1 MNLLHSLQ
9 WRIVLSYTVL
19 IIVSMGAVSIYL
31 VDFVRDTYIANV
43 EQRLERE
50 AVLAAESLA
59 PFLDE
64 AADVDGLREA
74 GARIGRLIDARVT
87 VIDRDGAV
95 LADTWQPPEDLQ
107 NQGRRPEVRD
117 ALAGGI
123 SWSTRVSAALGE
135 ELLYTAAP
143 IRADGE
149 LVGVARVAIPT
160 SAIQSSV
167 NRIIATIVVSAIVV
181 SALSLALGYFL
192 ARRTSRSV
200 RSVTEAARQVALGD
214 LDHRVE
220 ALSSD
225 ETRELADAFNS
236 MAASLRYMVQELSG
250 ERDKLTA
257 VLDTMADGV
266 ALIGPEERTELVNSA
281 GLEMLRVR
289 EPEPIGMR
297 FPEVVRDPDLY
308 RLVATCLETK
318 EQQHGEVELYQPAR
332 FLSAIATPIIEVD
345 ATWVLLTIHDLT
357 RMHQVETTRREF
369 VTNVSHELRSPLAS
383 VKAIV
388 ETLDNGALEEAEVA
402 RDFVRR
408 INWEVDR
415 MSRLI
420 EDLLDLARLDSRQ
433 GLLSLNTL
441 DLRLLMTEVKES
453 FQERADYKNVR
464 VEVIAPERLPRAVGD
479 EERLRQVLINLLDN
493 ALKFTPG
500 SGWVTLSAY
509 PEHEMIRVGVRD
521 SGVGISEDH
530 LPHIFERF
538 YKADRSRQGGGTG
551 LGLAIVKHIVQAHGS
566 EVAVQSREGEAAPS
580 PSRFRARR
588 RGAAPRT
595 GRGRRSFRLR
605 RLSPHPCAA

>member
-31 VDFVRDTYIANV
+31 VDFVRDTHIASV

-59 PFLDE
+59 PFLD
-64 AADVDGLREA
+64 DVPDLAGLRATGE
-74 GARIGRLIDARVT
+74 RIGGLIDARVT
-87 VIDRDGAV
+87 VIDLDGDA
-95 LADTWQPPEDLQ
+95 LADTWESPADLQ
-107 NQGRRPEVRD
+107 NQAQRPEVRG

-123 SWSTRVSAALGE
+123 SWSTRVNAARGE

-143 IRADGE
+143 IRSDGE
-149 LVGVARVAIPT
+149 VVGVARVAIPT
-160 SAIQSSV
+160 SAIRSSV

-192 ARRTSRSV
+192 ARRTARSV
-200 RSVTEAARQVALGD
+200 RNVTEAARQVALGD

-220 ALSSD
+220 ALAAD

-236 MAASLRYMVQELSG
+236 MAASLRHMVQELSG
-250 ERDKLTA
+250 ERDKLSA
-257 VLDTMADGV
+257 VLETMTDGV

-281 GLEMLRVR
+281 GLVLLGVR
-289 EPEPIGMR
+289 EPEPIGKR
-297 FPEVVRDPDLY
+297 FPEVIRDFHLN
-308 RLVATCLETK
+308 RLVAACLDT
-318 EQQHGEVELYQPAR
+318 EQQQHADVELYQPAR
-332 FLSAIATPIIEVD
+332 YLGAIATPIVEAE

-388 ETLDNGALEEAEVA
+388 ETLDNGALEEKEVA

-408 INWEVDR
+408 INGEVDR
-415 MSRLI
+415 MSRMVG
-420 EDLLDLARLDSRQ
+420 DLLDLARLDSRQ
-433 GLLSLNTL
+433 GLLSLHTV
-441 DLRLLMTEVKES
+441 DLRLLMNEVKGS

-464 VEVIAPERLPRAVGD
+464 VEVITPERLPRAVGD
-479 EERLRQVLINLLDN
+479 EERLRQVLTNLLDN

-509 PEHEMIRVGVRD
+509 PEEEMVRVGVRD
-521 SGVGISEDH
+521 SGVGIPEGH

-538 YKADRSRQGGGTG
+538 YKVDRSRQGGGTG

-566 EVAVQSREGEAAPS
+566 EVAVQSREGEGSAFTFTLP
-580 PSRFRARR
+580 RA
-588 RGAAPRT
+588 T
-595 GRGRRSFRLR
+595 
-605 RLSPHPCAA
+605 

>member
-19 IIVSMGAVSIYL
+19 IIVSMGAVSVYL
-31 VDFVRDTYIANV
+31 VSFVRGTYV
-43 EQRLERE
+43 TGLEERLERE

-59 PFLDE
+59 PFFDGE
-64 AADVDGLREA
+64 PQVDGLRET
-74 GARIGRLIDARVT
+74 GERVGSLIDARVT
-87 VIDRDGAV
+87 VIDLDGNV
-95 LADTWQPPEDLQ
+95 LVDTWESPEQLQ
-107 NQGRRPEVRD
+107 NQSQRPEVRD
-117 ALAGGI
+117 ALLGGT
-123 SWSTRVSAALGE
+123 SWSTRVSATLGQ

-143 IRADGE
+143 ITSEGE

-160 SAIQSSV
+160 SAIRSNV
-167 NRIIATIVVSAIVV
+167 NRIIATILISAVVVSL
-181 SALSLALGYFL
+181 LSLALGYYL

-225 ETRELADAFNS
+225 ETRDLADAFNS
-236 MAASLRYMVQELSG
+236 MASSLRQMVQELSG
-250 ERDKLTA
+250 ERDKLSA
-257 VLDTMADGV
+257 VLETMADGV

-281 GLEMLRVR
+281 GLEMLGVR

-297 FPEVVRDPDLY
+297 FPEVVRDFDLN
-308 RLVATCLETK
+308 RLVTACLETGQ
-318 EQQHGEVELYQPAR
+318 QQHGEVELYQPAR
-332 FLSAIATPIIEVD
+332 YLGAIATPIVEAAD
-345 ATWVLLTIHDLT
+345 TWVLLTIHDLT

-388 ETLDNGALEEAEVA
+388 ETLDNGALDDAEVA

-408 INWEVDR
+408 INGEVDR
-415 MSRLI
+415 MSRMV

-433 GLLSLNTL
+433 GLLSLHTV
-441 DLRLLMTEVKES
+441 DLRLLMDEVKGS
-453 FQERADYKNVR
+453 FQERADHKNVR
-464 VEVIAPERLPRAVGD
+464 IEVITPERLPRAVGD
-479 EERLRQVLINLLDN
+479 EERLRQVLTNLLDN

-509 PEHEMIRVGVRD
+509 PEEEMIRVGVRD
-521 SGVGISEDH
+521 SGVGIPEGH

-538 YKADRSRQGGGTG
+538 YKVDRSRQGGGTG

-566 EVAVQSREGEAAPS
+566 EITVHSREGEGSAFTFTLP
-580 PSRFRARR
+580 RA
-588 RGAAPRT
+588 
-595 GRGRRSFRLR
+595 S
-605 RLSPHPCAA
+605 

>member
-9 WRIVLSYTVL
+9 WRIILSYTVL

-31 VDFVRDTYIANV
+31 VNFVRDSHISGL
-43 EQRLERE
+43 EERLERE

-59 PFLDE
+59 PFFDE
-64 AADVDGLREA
+64 GADVDNLRQA
-74 GARIGRLIDARVT
+74 GDRVGRLIDARIT
-87 VIDRDGAV
+87 VIDRDGVV
-95 LADTWQPPEDLQ
+95 LADTWQSPDELQ
-107 NQGRRPEVRD
+107 NQGQRPEVRE

-123 SWSTRVSAALGE
+123 SWSTRVSTALGE

-143 IRADGE
+143 IRTDGE

-160 SAIQSSV
+160 SAIRSSV
-167 NRIIATIVVSAIVV
+167 NRIIATISVSALVV
-181 SALSLALGYFL
+181 SALSLALGYYL
-192 ARRTSRSV
+192 ARRTARSV
-200 RSVTEAARQVALGD
+200 RSVTEAVRQVALGD
-214 LDHRVE
+214 LNHHVE
-220 ALSSD
+220 ALSAD

-236 MAASLRYMVQELSG
+236 MAASLRRMVQELSG
-250 ERDKLTA
+250 ERDKLSA

-289 EPEPIGMR
+289 EPEPIGKR

-308 RLVATCLETK
+308 RLVASCLETQ
-318 EQQHGEVELYQPAR
+318 EQQHGEVELFQPIR
-332 FLSAIATPIIEVD
+332 YLSAIATPIIEGE
-345 ATWVLLTIHDLT
+345 ATSVLLTIHDLT
-357 RMHQVETTRREF
+357 RMYQVETTRREF

-408 INWEVDR
+408 IDWEVDR

-433 GLLSLNTL
+433 GLLSLNTV

-509 PEHEMIRVGVRD
+509 PLDEVVRVGVRD
-521 SGVGISEDH
+521 SGAGIPEDH

-566 EVAVQSREGEAAPS
+566 EVAVQSREGEGSAFTFTLP
-580 PSRFRARR
+580 RA
-588 RGAAPRT
+588 T
-595 GRGRRSFRLR
+595 
-605 RLSPHPCAA
+605 

>member
-9 WRIVLSYTVL
+9 WRIILSYTVL

-31 VDFVRDTYIANV
+31 VNFVRDSHISGL
-43 EQRLERE
+43 EERLERE

-59 PFLDE
+59 PFFDE
-64 AADVDGLREA
+64 GADVDNLRQA
-74 GARIGRLIDARVT
+74 GDRVGRLIDARIT
-87 VIDRDGAV
+87 VIDRDGVV
-95 LADTWQPPEDLQ
+95 LADTWQSPDELQ
-107 NQGRRPEVRD
+107 NQGQRPEVRE

-123 SWSTRVSAALGE
+123 SWSTRVSTALGE

-143 IRADGE
+143 IRTDGE

-160 SAIQSSV
+160 SAIRSSV
-167 NRIIATIVVSAIVV
+167 NRIIATISVSALVV
-181 SALSLALGYFL
+181 SALSLALGYYL
-192 ARRTSRSV
+192 ARRTARSV
-200 RSVTEAARQVALGD
+200 RSVTEAVRQVALGD
-214 LDHRVE
+214 LNHHVE
-220 ALSSD
+220 ALSAD

-236 MAASLRYMVQELSG
+236 MAASLRRMVQELSG
-250 ERDKLTA
+250 ERDKLSA

-289 EPEPIGMR
+289 EPEPIGKR

-308 RLVATCLETK
+308 RLVASCLETQ
-318 EQQHGEVELYQPAR
+318 EQQHGEVELFQPIR
-332 FLSAIATPIIEVD
+332 YLSAIATPIIEGE
-345 ATWVLLTIHDLT
+345 ATSVLLTIHDLT
-357 RMHQVETTRREF
+357 RMYQVETTRREF

-408 INWEVDR
+408 IDWEVDR

-433 GLLSLNTL
+433 GLISLNTV

-509 PEHEMIRVGVRD
+509 PLDELVRVGVRD
-521 SGVGISEDH
+521 SGAGIPEDH

-566 EVAVQSREGEAAPS
+566 EVAVQSREGEGSAFTFTLP
-580 PSRFRARR
+580 RA
-588 RGAAPRT
+588 T
-595 GRGRRSFRLR
+595 
-605 RLSPHPCAA
+605 

>member
-9 WRIVLSYTVL
+9 WRIILSYTVL

-31 VDFVRDTYIANV
+31 VNFVRDSHISGL
-43 EQRLERE
+43 EERLERE

-59 PFLDE
+59 PFFDE
-64 AADVDGLREA
+64 GADVDNLRQA
-74 GARIGRLIDARVT
+74 GDRVGRLIDARIT
-87 VIDRDGAV
+87 VIDRDGVV
-95 LADTWQPPEDLQ
+95 LADTWQSPDELQ
-107 NQGRRPEVRD
+107 NQGQRPEVRE

-123 SWSTRVSAALGE
+123 SWSTRVSTALGE

-143 IRADGE
+143 IRTDGE

-160 SAIQSSV
+160 SAIRSSV
-167 NRIIATIVVSAIVV
+167 NRIIATISVSALVV
-181 SALSLALGYFL
+181 SALSLALGYYL
-192 ARRTSRSV
+192 ARRTARSV
-200 RSVTEAARQVALGD
+200 RSVTEAVRQVALGD
-214 LDHRVE
+214 LNHHVE
-220 ALSSD
+220 ALSAD

-236 MAASLRYMVQELSG
+236 MAASLRRMVQELSG
-250 ERDKLTA
+250 ERDKLSA

-289 EPEPIGMR
+289 EPEPIGKR

-308 RLVATCLETK
+308 RLVASCLETQ
-318 EQQHGEVELYQPAR
+318 EQQHGEVELFQPIR
-332 FLSAIATPIIEVD
+332 YLSAIATPIIEGE
-345 ATWVLLTIHDLT
+345 ATSVLLTIHDLT
-357 RMHQVETTRREF
+357 RMYQVETTRREF

-402 RDFVRR
+402 RDFVHR
-408 INWEVDR
+408 IDWEVDR

-433 GLLSLNTL
+433 GLISLNTV

-509 PEHEMIRVGVRD
+509 PLDELVRVGVRD
-521 SGVGISEDH
+521 SGAGIPEDH

-566 EVAVQSREGEAAPS
+566 EVAVQSREGEGSAFTFTLP
-580 PSRFRARR
+580 RA
-588 RGAAPRT
+588 T
-595 GRGRRSFRLR
+595 
-605 RLSPHPCAA
+605 

>member
-31 VDFVRDTYIANV
+31 VNFVRDTHLAGI

-59 PFLDE
+59 PFLD
-64 AADVDGLREA
+64 AGIDVDGLREA
-74 GARIGRLIDARVT
+74 GERVGGLIEARVT
-87 VIDRDGAV
+87 VIDRDGEV
-95 LADTWQPPEDLQ
+95 LSDTWERPDQLQ
-107 NQGRRPEVRD
+107 NQSQRPEVRE
-117 ALAGGI
+117 ALAGDI
-123 SWSTRVSAALGE
+123 SWSTRVSAARGE

-143 IRADGE
+143 IRAEGK

-167 NRIIATIVVSAIVV
+167 DRIIATISVAALVVSV
-181 SALSLALGYFL
+181 LSLALGYYL
-192 ARRTSRSV
+192 ARRTARSV

-214 LDHRVE
+214 LEHRVE
-220 ALSSD
+220 ALAAD

-236 MAASLRYMVQELSG
+236 MAASLRSMVQELSG
-250 ERDKLTA
+250 ERDKLSA

-266 ALIGPEERTELVNSA
+266 ALIGPEERTELVNIA
-281 GLEMLRVR
+281 GLEMLGVR
-289 EPEPIGMR
+289 EPEPLGMR
-297 FPEVVRDPDLY
+297 FPEVVRDSDLN
-308 RLVATCLETK
+308 RLVAACLETG
-318 EQQHGEVELYQPAR
+318 EQQHGEVELYQPVR
-332 FLSAIATPIIEVD
+332 FLSAIATPIVEGEG
-345 ATWVLLTIHDLT
+345 TWVLLTIHDLT

-388 ETLDNGALEEAEVA
+388 ETLDNGALDEAEVA

-415 MSRLI
+415 MSRMV

-433 GLLSLNTL
+433 GLLSLNTV

-453 FQERADYKNVR
+453 FQERADNKNVR
-464 VEVIAPERLPRAVGD
+464 IEVIAPERLPRAVGD

-509 PEHEMIRVGVRD
+509 PVDDFVRVGVRD
-521 SGVGISEDH
+521 SGVGIPEDH

-566 EVAVQSREGEAAPS
+566 EVAVQSREGEGSAFTFTLP
-580 PSRFRARR
+580 RA
-588 RGAAPRT
+588 T
-595 GRGRRSFRLR
+595 
-605 RLSPHPCAA
+605 

>member
-31 VDFVRDTYIANV
+31 VNFVRDTYISGL
-43 EQRLERE
+43 EERLERE

-59 PFLDE
+59 PFLDGGL
-64 AADVDGLREA
+64 DLDGLRET
-74 GARIGRLIDARVT
+74 GERVGGLIEARVT
-87 VIDRDGAV
+87 VMDRDGEV
-95 LADTWQPPEDLQ
+95 LADTWERPDQLQ
-107 NQGRRPEVRD
+107 NQAQRPEVRE
-117 ALAGGI
+117 ALAGDI
-123 SWSTRVSAALGE
+123 SWSTRVSAAQGE

-143 IRADGE
+143 IQADGE

-160 SAIQSSV
+160 SAIHSNVS
-167 NRIIATIVVSAIVV
+167 RIITTIAISAVVVSV
-181 SALSLALGYFL
+181 LSLALGYYL
-192 ARRTSRSV
+192 ARRTARSV

-214 LDHRVE
+214 LEHRVE
-220 ALSSD
+220 ALAAD

-236 MAASLRYMVQELSG
+236 MASSLRSMVQELSG
-250 ERDKLTA
+250 ERDKLSA

-266 ALIGPEERTELVNSA
+266 ALIGPEERTELVNIA
-281 GLEMLRVR
+281 GLEMLGVR
-289 EPEPIGMR
+289 EPQPLGMR
-297 FPEVVRDPDLY
+297 FPEVVRDSDLN
-308 RLVATCLETK
+308 RLVATCLKTG
-318 EQQHGEVELYQPAR
+318 EQQHGEVELFQPVR
-332 FLSAIATPIIEVD
+332 FLSAIATPIVEAE

-388 ETLDNGALEEAEVA
+388 ETLDNGALDEAEVA

-415 MSRLI
+415 MSRMV

-433 GLLSLNTL
+433 GLLSLNTV

-453 FQERADYKNVR
+453 FQERADNKNVR

-500 SGWVTLSAY
+500 TGWVTLSAY
-509 PEHEMIRVGVRD
+509 PEEDMVRVGVRD
-521 SGVGISEDH
+521 SGAGIPEDH

-566 EVAVQSREGEAAPS
+566 EVAVQSREGEGSAFTFTLP
-580 PSRFRARR
+580 RA
-588 RGAAPRT
+588 T
-595 GRGRRSFRLR
+595 
-605 RLSPHPCAA
+605 

>member
-31 VDFVRDTYIANV
+31 VNFVRDSHISGL
-43 EQRLERE
+43 EERLERE

-59 PFLDE
+59 PFFDDG
-64 AADVDGLREA
+64 ADVDNLRQA
-74 GARIGRLIDARVT
+74 GDRVGSLIDARIT
-87 VIDRDGAV
+87 VIDRDGVV
-95 LADTWQPPEDLQ
+95 LADTWQSPDELQ
-107 NQGRRPEVRD
+107 NQGQRPEVRE

-143 IRADGE
+143 IRTDGE

-160 SAIQSSV
+160 SAIRSSV
-167 NRIIATIVVSAIVV
+167 NRIIATISVSALVV
-181 SALSLALGYFL
+181 SALSLALGYYL
-192 ARRTSRSV
+192 ARRTARSV
-200 RSVTEAARQVALGD
+200 RSVTEAVRQVALGD
-214 LDHRVE
+214 LNHHVE
-220 ALSSD
+220 ALSAD

-236 MAASLRYMVQELSG
+236 MAASLRRMVQELSG
-250 ERDKLTA
+250 ERDKLSA

-289 EPEPIGMR
+289 EPEPIGKR

-308 RLVATCLETK
+308 RLVASCLETQ
-318 EQQHGEVELYQPAR
+318 EQQHGEVELFQPIR
-332 FLSAIATPIIEVD
+332 YLSAIATPIIEGE
-345 ATWVLLTIHDLT
+345 ATSVLLTIHDLT
-357 RMHQVETTRREF
+357 RMYQVETTRREF

-408 INWEVDR
+408 IDWEVDR

-433 GLLSLNTL
+433 GLLSLNTV

-509 PEHEMIRVGVRD
+509 PLDEVVRVGVRD
-521 SGVGISEDH
+521 SGAGIPEDH

-566 EVAVQSREGEAAPS
+566 EVAVQSREGEGSAFTFTLP
-580 PSRFRARR
+580 RA
-588 RGAAPRT
+588 T
-595 GRGRRSFRLR
+595 
-605 RLSPHPCAA
+605 

>member
-31 VDFVRDTYIANV
+31 VDFVRDTHIASV

-50 AVLAAESLA
+50 AVLAAESLS
-59 PFLDE
+59 PFFDE
-64 AADVDGLREA
+64 GADVDDLRVA
-74 GARIGRLIDARVT
+74 GTRIGRLIDARVT
-87 VIDRDGAV
+87 VIDGDGAV
-95 LADTWQPPEDLQ
+95 LADSWQPPGELQ
-107 NQGRRPEVRD
+107 NQGQRPEVRD

-143 IRADGE
+143 IQSDGE

-181 SALSLALGYFL
+181 SALSLSLGYFL

-214 LDHRVE
+214 LDHHVE

-332 FLSAIATPIIEVD
+332 FLSAIATPIIEVE

-453 FQERADYKNVR
+453 FQERADNRNVR

-566 EVAVQSREGEAAPS
+566 EVAVHSREGEGSAFTFTLP
-580 PSRFRARR
+580 RA
-588 RGAAPRT
+588 T
-595 GRGRRSFRLR
+595 
-605 RLSPHPCAA
+605 

>member
-9 WRIVLSYTVL
+9 WRIILSYTVL

-31 VDFVRDTYIANV
+31 VNFVRDSHISGL
-43 EQRLERE
+43 EERLERE

-59 PFLDE
+59 PFFDE
-64 AADVDGLREA
+64 GADVDNLRQA
-74 GARIGRLIDARVT
+74 GDRVGRLIDARIT
-87 VIDRDGAV
+87 VIDRDGVV
-95 LADTWQPPEDLQ
+95 LADTWQSPDELQ
-107 NQGRRPEVRD
+107 NQGQRPEVRE

-123 SWSTRVSAALGE
+123 SWSTRVSTALGE

-143 IRADGE
+143 IRTDGE

-160 SAIQSSV
+160 SAIRSSV
-167 NRIIATIVVSAIVV
+167 NRIIATISVSALVV
-181 SALSLALGYFL
+181 SALSLALGYYL
-192 ARRTSRSV
+192 ARRTARSV
-200 RSVTEAARQVALGD
+200 RSVTEAVRQVALGD
-214 LDHRVE
+214 LNHHVE
-220 ALSSD
+220 ALSAD

-236 MAASLRYMVQELSG
+236 MAASLRRMVQELSG
-250 ERDKLTA
+250 ERDKLSA

-289 EPEPIGMR
+289 EPEPIGKR

-308 RLVATCLETK
+308 RLVASCLETQ
-318 EQQHGEVELYQPAR
+318 EQQHGEVELFQPIR
-332 FLSAIATPIIEVD
+332 YLSAIATPIIEGE
-345 ATWVLLTIHDLT
+345 ATSVLLTIHDLT
-357 RMHQVETTRREF
+357 RMYQVETTRREF

-402 RDFVRR
+402 RDFVHR
-408 INWEVDR
+408 IDWEVDR

-433 GLLSLNTL
+433 GLLSLNTV

-509 PEHEMIRVGVRD
+509 PLDELVRVGVRD
-521 SGVGISEDH
+521 SGAGIPEDH

-566 EVAVQSREGEAAPS
+566 EVAVQSREGEGSAFTFTLP
-580 PSRFRARR
+580 RA
-588 RGAAPRT
+588 T
-595 GRGRRSFRLR
+595 
-605 RLSPHPCAA
+605 

>member
-31 VDFVRDTYIANV
+31 VDFVRDTYIASV

-59 PFLDE
+59 PFFDDG
-64 AADVDGLREA
+64 ADVDGLREA

-95 LADTWQPPEDLQ
+95 LADTWQPPEELQ

-192 ARRTSRSV
+192 ARRTARSV

-236 MAASLRYMVQELSG
+236 MAASLRFMVQELSG

-332 FLSAIATPIIEVD
+332 FLSAIATPIIEVE

-433 GLLSLNTL
+433 GLLSLNTV

-500 SGWVTLSAY
+500 SRLCDALGVPGARNDPGGGEGQRPWASRRTTCPTSSSGSTRRTVRGREEARAWGLPSSSTLCRRTA
-509 PEHEMIRVGVRD
+509 R
-521 SGVGISEDH
+521 
-530 LPHIFERF
+530 
-538 YKADRSRQGGGTG
+538 RSRCR
-551 LGLAIVKHIVQAHGS
+551 AA
-566 EVAVQSREGEAAPS
+566 RERAAPS

-588 RGAAPRT
+588 RGA
-595 GRGRRSFRLR
+595 
-605 RLSPHPCAA
+605 

>member
-31 VDFVRDTYIANV
+31 VNFVRDSHISGL
-43 EQRLERE
+43 EERLERE

-59 PFLDE
+59 PFFDE
-64 AADVDGLREA
+64 GADVDDLREA
-74 GARIGRLIDARVT
+74 GERVGGLIDARIT
-87 VIDRDGAV
+87 VIDRDGVV
-95 LADTWQPPEDLQ
+95 LADTWQSPEELQ
-107 NQGRRPEVRD
+107 NQGRRPEVRE
-117 ALAGGI
+117 ALEGGI

-143 IRADGE
+143 IRTDGE

-160 SAIQSSV
+160 SAIRSSV
-167 NRIIATIVVSAIVV
+167 NRIIATISVSALVV

-192 ARRTSRSV
+192 ARRTARSV

-214 LDHRVE
+214 LDHHVE
-220 ALSSD
+220 ALSAD

-236 MAASLRYMVQELSG
+236 MAASLRRMVQELSG
-250 ERDKLTA
+250 ERDKLSA

-289 EPEPIGMR
+289 EPEPIGRR

-308 RLVATCLETK
+308 RLVVTCFETE

-332 FLSAIATPIIEVD
+332 FLSAIATPIIEVE

-388 ETLDNGALEEAEVA
+388 ETLDSGALDEAEVA

-408 INWEVDR
+408 IIWEVDR

-433 GLLSLNTL
+433 GLLSLNTV

-500 SGWVTLSAY
+500 TGWVTLSAY
-509 PEHEMIRVGVRD
+509 PENEVVRVGVRD
-521 SGVGISEDH
+521 SGAGIPEDH

-566 EVAVQSREGEAAPS
+566 EVAVQSREGEGSA
-580 PSRFRARR
+580 FTFTLHRA
-588 RGAAPRT
+588 T
-595 GRGRRSFRLR
+595 
-605 RLSPHPCAA
+605 

>member
-31 VDFVRDTYIANV
+31 VNFVRDSHISGL
-43 EQRLERE
+43 EERLERE

-59 PFLDE
+59 PFFDE
-64 AADVDGLREA
+64 GADVDNLRQA
-74 GARIGRLIDARVT
+74 GDRVGRLIDARIT
-87 VIDRDGAV
+87 VIDRDGVV
-95 LADTWQPPEDLQ
+95 LADTWQSPDELQ
-107 NQGRRPEVRD
+107 NQGQRPEVRE

-123 SWSTRVSAALGE
+123 SWSTRVSTALGE

-143 IRADGE
+143 IRTDGE

-160 SAIQSSV
+160 SAIRSSV
-167 NRIIATIVVSAIVV
+167 NRIIATISVSALVV
-181 SALSLALGYFL
+181 SALSLALGYYL
-192 ARRTSRSV
+192 ARRTARSV
-200 RSVTEAARQVALGD
+200 RSVTEAVRQVALGD
-214 LDHRVE
+214 LNHHVE
-220 ALSSD
+220 ALSAD

-236 MAASLRYMVQELSG
+236 MAASLRRMVQELSG
-250 ERDKLTA
+250 ERDKLSA

-289 EPEPIGMR
+289 EPEPIGKR

-308 RLVATCLETK
+308 RLVASCLETQ
-318 EQQHGEVELYQPAR
+318 EQQHGEVELFQPIR
-332 FLSAIATPIIEVD
+332 YLSAIATPIIEGE
-345 ATWVLLTIHDLT
+345 ATSVLLTIHDLT
-357 RMHQVETTRREF
+357 RMYQVETTRREF

-408 INWEVDR
+408 IDWEVDR

-433 GLLSLNTL
+433 GLISLNTV

-509 PEHEMIRVGVRD
+509 PLDELVRVGVRD
-521 SGVGISEDH
+521 SGAGIPEDH

-566 EVAVQSREGEAAPS
+566 EVAVQSREGEGSAFTFTLP
-580 PSRFRARR
+580 RA
-588 RGAAPRT
+588 T
-595 GRGRRSFRLR
+595 
-605 RLSPHPCAA
+605 

>member
-31 VDFVRDTYIANV
+31 VNFVRDSHISGL
-43 EQRLERE
+43 EERLERE

-59 PFLDE
+59 PFFDE
-64 AADVDGLREA
+64 GADVDNLRQA
-74 GARIGRLIDARVT
+74 GDRVGRLIDARIT
-87 VIDRDGAV
+87 VIDRDGVV
-95 LADTWQPPEDLQ
+95 LADTWQSPDELQ
-107 NQGRRPEVRD
+107 NQGQRPEVRE

-123 SWSTRVSAALGE
+123 SWSTRVSTALGE

-143 IRADGE
+143 IRTDGE

-160 SAIQSSV
+160 SAIRSSV
-167 NRIIATIVVSAIVV
+167 NRIIATISVSALVV
-181 SALSLALGYFL
+181 SALSLALGYYL
-192 ARRTSRSV
+192 ARRTARSV
-200 RSVTEAARQVALGD
+200 RSVTEAVRQVALGD
-214 LDHRVE
+214 LNHHVE
-220 ALSSD
+220 ALSAD
-225 ETRELADAFNS
+225 ETRELAHAFNS
-236 MAASLRYMVQELSG
+236 MAASLRRMVQELSG
-250 ERDKLTA
+250 ERDKLSA

-289 EPEPIGMR
+289 EPEPIGKR

-308 RLVATCLETK
+308 RLVASCLETQ
-318 EQQHGEVELYQPAR
+318 EQQHGEVELFQPIR
-332 FLSAIATPIIEVD
+332 YLSAIATPIIEGE
-345 ATWVLLTIHDLT
+345 ATSVLLTIHDLT
-357 RMHQVETTRREF
+357 RMYQVETTRREF

-408 INWEVDR
+408 IDWEVDR

-433 GLLSLNTL
+433 GLISLNTV

-509 PEHEMIRVGVRD
+509 PLDELVRVGVRD
-521 SGVGISEDH
+521 SGAGIPEDH

-566 EVAVQSREGEAAPS
+566 EVAVQSREGEGSAFTFTLP
-580 PSRFRARR
+580 RA
-588 RGAAPRT
+588 T
-595 GRGRRSFRLR
+595 
-605 RLSPHPCAA
+605 

>member
-9 WRIVLSYTVL
+9 WRIILSYTVL

-31 VDFVRDTYIANV
+31 VNFVRGSHISGL
-43 EQRLERE
+43 EERLERE

-59 PFLDE
+59 PFFDE
-64 AADVDGLREA
+64 GADVDNLRQA
-74 GARIGRLIDARVT
+74 GDRVGRLIDARIT
-87 VIDRDGAV
+87 VIDRDGVV
-95 LADTWQPPEDLQ
+95 LADTWQSPDELQ
-107 NQGRRPEVRD
+107 NQGQRPEVRE

-123 SWSTRVSAALGE
+123 SWSTRVSTALGE

-143 IRADGE
+143 IRTDGE

-160 SAIQSSV
+160 SAIRSSV
-167 NRIIATIVVSAIVV
+167 NRIIATISVSALVV
-181 SALSLALGYFL
+181 SALSLALGYYL
-192 ARRTSRSV
+192 ARRTARSV
-200 RSVTEAARQVALGD
+200 RSVTEAVRQVALGD
-214 LDHRVE
+214 LNHHVE
-220 ALSSD
+220 ALSAD

-236 MAASLRYMVQELSG
+236 MAASLRRMVQELSG
-250 ERDKLTA
+250 ERDKLSA

-289 EPEPIGMR
+289 EPEPIGKR

-308 RLVATCLETK
+308 RLVASCLETQ
-318 EQQHGEVELYQPAR
+318 EQQHGEVELFQPIR
-332 FLSAIATPIIEVD
+332 YLSAIATPIIEGE
-345 ATWVLLTIHDLT
+345 ATSVLLTIHDLT
-357 RMHQVETTRREF
+357 RMYQVETTRREF

-408 INWEVDR
+408 IDWEVDR

-433 GLLSLNTL
+433 GLISLNTV

-509 PEHEMIRVGVRD
+509 PLDELVRVGVRD
-521 SGVGISEDH
+521 SGAGIPEDH

-566 EVAVQSREGEAAPS
+566 EVAVQSREGEGSAFTFTLP
-580 PSRFRARR
+580 RA
-588 RGAAPRT
+588 T
-595 GRGRRSFRLR
+595 
-605 RLSPHPCAA
+605 

>member
-31 VDFVRDTYIANV
+31 VDFVRDTHIASV

-59 PFLDE
+59 PLFD
-64 AADVDGLREA
+64 AGADVDDLREA
-74 GARIGRLIDARVT
+74 GERVGSLINARVT
-87 VIDRDGAV
+87 VIDSDGAV
-95 LADTWQPPEDLQ
+95 LADTWQSPEDLQ
-107 NQGRRPEVRD
+107 NQGQRPEVRE

-123 SWSTRVSAALGE
+123 SWSTRVSAELGE

-143 IRADGE
+143 IQADGE

-181 SALSLALGYFL
+181 SALSLALGYYL
-192 ARRTSRSV
+192 ARRTARSV

-214 LDHRVE
+214 LNHHVE
-220 ALSSD
+220 ALAQD

-236 MAASLRYMVQELSG
+236 MSEALRSMVQELSG
-250 ERDKLTA
+250 ERDKLSA

-281 GLEMLRVR
+281 GLEMLGVR
-289 EPEPIGMR
+289 EPEPIGKR
-297 FPEVVRDPDLY
+297 FPEVVRDSDLN
-308 RLVATCLETK
+308 RLVAACLETR
-318 EQQHGEVELYQPAR
+318 EQQHGEVELFQPVR
-332 FLSAIATPIIEVD
+332 FLSATATPIVEGA

-464 VEVIAPERLPRAVGD
+464 VEVIVPERLPRAVGD

-500 SGWVTLSAY
+500 TGSVTLSAY

-566 EVAVQSREGEAAPS
+566 EVAVQSREGEGSAFTFTLP
-580 PSRFRARR
+580 RA
-588 RGAAPRT
+588 T
-595 GRGRRSFRLR
+595 
-605 RLSPHPCAA
+605 

>member
-31 VDFVRDTYIANV
+31 VDFVRDTHLAGI

-59 PFLDE
+59 PFFDGG
-64 AADVDGLREA
+64 ADVNGLSETGHRV
-74 GARIGRLIDARVT
+74 GGLIEARVT
-87 VIDRDGAV
+87 VIDRDGEV
-95 LADTWQPPEDLQ
+95 LADTWERPDQLQ
-107 NQGRRPEVRD
+107 NQGQRPEVRE
-117 ALAGGI
+117 ALAGEI
-123 SWSTRVSAALGE
+123 SWSTRVNAARGE

-143 IRADGE
+143 IRSDRE

-160 SAIQSSV
+160 SAIQASV
-167 NRIIATIVVSAIVV
+167 NRIIATISVSALVV
-181 SALSLALGYFL
+181 SALSLALGYYL
-192 ARRTSRSV
+192 ARRTARSV

-214 LDHRVE
+214 LDHHVE
-220 ALSSD
+220 ALAAD

-236 MAASLRYMVQELSG
+236 MAAALRRMVQELSG

-257 VLDTMADGV
+257 VMDTMADGV
-266 ALIGPEERTELVNSA
+266 VLIGPEERTELVNSA
-281 GLEMLRVR
+281 GLDLLRVR
-289 EPEPIGMR
+289 EPEPIGKR
-297 FPEVVRDPDLY
+297 FPEVVRDSDLN
-308 RLVATCLETK
+308 RLVAACLESK

-332 FLSAIATPIIEVD
+332 FLSAIATPIVEAD
-345 ATWVLLTIHDLT
+345 GTWVLLTIHDLT

-420 EDLLDLARLDSRQ
+420 EDLLDLSRLDSRQ

-453 FQERADYKNVR
+453 FQERADNKNVR

-500 SGWVTLSAY
+500 TGSVTLSAY
-509 PEHEMIRVGVRD
+509 PENEKVRVGVRD
-521 SGVGISEDH
+521 SGVGISDDH

-538 YKADRSRQGGGTG
+538 YKVDRSRQGGGTG

-566 EVAVQSREGEAAPS
+566 EVAVESREGEGSAFTFTLP
-580 PSRFRARR
+580 RA
-588 RGAAPRT
+588 T
-595 GRGRRSFRLR
+595 
-605 RLSPHPCAA
+605 

>member
-31 VDFVRDTYIANV
+31 VNFVRDSHISGV
-43 EQRLERE
+43 EERLERE

-59 PFLDE
+59 PFFDDGAE
-64 AADVDGLREA
+64 VDDLREA
-74 GARIGRLIDARVT
+74 GDRVGSLIDARIT
-87 VIDRDGAV
+87 VIDREGVV
-95 LADTWQPPEDLQ
+95 LADTWQSPEGLQ
-107 NQGRRPEVRD
+107 NQGQRPEVKE

-143 IRADGE
+143 IQTDGQ

-160 SAIQSSV
+160 SAIRASV
-167 NRIIATIVVSAIVV
+167 NRIIATISVSALVV

-192 ARRTSRSV
+192 ARRTARSV

-220 ALSSD
+220 ALAAD

-236 MAASLRYMVQELSG
+236 MAASLRRMVQELSG
-250 ERDKLTA
+250 ERDKLSA

-281 GLEMLRVR
+281 GLEMLGVR
-289 EPEPIGMR
+289 EPEPIGRR
-297 FPEVVRDPDLY
+297 FPEVVRDPDLH
-308 RLVATCLETK
+308 RLVATCFETE
-318 EQQHGEVELYQPAR
+318 EQQHGEVELFQPAR
-332 FLSAIATPIIEVD
+332 FLSAIATPIIEVE
-345 ATWVLLTIHDLT
+345 ATWVLLTVHDLT

-433 GLLSLNTL
+433 GLLSLNTV
-441 DLRLLMTEVKES
+441 DLRLLMTEVRES

-464 VEVIAPERLPRAVGD
+464 VEVITPERLSRAVGD

-509 PEHEMIRVGVRD
+509 PEAEMIRVGVRD
-521 SGVGISEDH
+521 SGAGIPEDH

-566 EVAVQSREGEAAPS
+566 EVAVQSREGEGSAFTFTLP
-580 PSRFRARR
+580 RAD
-588 RGAAPRT
+588 
-595 GRGRRSFRLR
+595 
-605 RLSPHPCAA
+605 

>member
-31 VDFVRDTYIANV
+31 VDFVRDTHIASV

-59 PFLDE
+59 PLFD
-64 AADVDGLREA
+64 AGADVDDLRDA
-74 GARIGRLIDARVT
+74 GERVGSLIDARVT
-87 VIDRDGAV
+87 VIDSDGEV
-95 LADTWQPPEDLQ
+95 LADTWQSPEDLQ
-107 NQGRRPEVRD
+107 NQGQRPEVRE

-181 SALSLALGYFL
+181 SALSLALGYYL
-192 ARRTSRSV
+192 ARRTARSV

-214 LDHRVE
+214 LDHHVE
-220 ALSSD
+220 ALAQD

-236 MAASLRYMVQELSG
+236 MAEALRSMVQELSG
-250 ERDKLTA
+250 ERDKLSA

-281 GLEMLRVR
+281 GLEMLGVR
-289 EPEPIGMR
+289 EPDPIGKI
-297 FPEVVRDPDLY
+297 FPEVVRDSDLN
-308 RLVATCLETK
+308 RLVAACLETR
-318 EQQHGEVELYQPAR
+318 EQQHGEVELFQPVR
-332 FLSAIATPIIEVD
+332 FLSATATPIVEGG

-464 VEVIAPERLPRAVGD
+464 VEVIVPERLPRAVGD

-500 SGWVTLSAY
+500 TGSVTLSAY

-566 EVAVQSREGEAAPS
+566 EVAVQSREGEGSAFTFTLP
-580 PSRFRARR
+580 RA
-588 RGAAPRT
+588 T
-595 GRGRRSFRLR
+595 
-605 RLSPHPCAA
+605 

>member
-31 VDFVRDTYIANV
+31 VNFVRDSHISGL
-43 EQRLERE
+43 EERLERE

-59 PFLDE
+59 PFFDE
-64 AADVDGLREA
+64 GADVDNLRQA
-74 GARIGRLIDARVT
+74 GDRVGRLIDARIT
-87 VIDRDGAV
+87 VIDRDGVV
-95 LADTWQPPEDLQ
+95 LADTWQSPDELQ
-107 NQGRRPEVRD
+107 NQGQRPEVRE

-123 SWSTRVSAALGE
+123 SWSTRVSTALGE

-143 IRADGE
+143 IRTDGE

-160 SAIQSSV
+160 SAIRSSV
-167 NRIIATIVVSAIVV
+167 NRIIATISVSALVV
-181 SALSLALGYFL
+181 SALSLALGYYL
-192 ARRTSRSV
+192 ARRTARSV
-200 RSVTEAARQVALGD
+200 RSVTEAVRQVALGD
-214 LDHRVE
+214 LNHHVE
-220 ALSSD
+220 ALSAD

-236 MAASLRYMVQELSG
+236 MAASLRRMVQELSG
-250 ERDKLTA
+250 ERDKLSA

-289 EPEPIGMR
+289 EPEPIGKR

-308 RLVATCLETK
+308 RLVASCLETQ
-318 EQQHGEVELYQPAR
+318 EQQHGEVELFQPIR
-332 FLSAIATPIIEVD
+332 YLSAIATPIIEGE
-345 ATWVLLTIHDLT
+345 ATSVLLTIHDLT
-357 RMHQVETTRREF
+357 RMYQVETTRREF

-408 INWEVDR
+408 IDWEVDR

-433 GLLSLNTL
+433 GLLSLNTV

-509 PEHEMIRVGVRD
+509 PVDEVVRVGVRD
-521 SGVGISEDH
+521 SGAGIPEDH

-566 EVAVQSREGEAAPS
+566 EVAVQSREGEGSAFTFTLP
-580 PSRFRARR
+580 RA
-588 RGAAPRT
+588 T
-595 GRGRRSFRLR
+595 
-605 RLSPHPCAA
+605 